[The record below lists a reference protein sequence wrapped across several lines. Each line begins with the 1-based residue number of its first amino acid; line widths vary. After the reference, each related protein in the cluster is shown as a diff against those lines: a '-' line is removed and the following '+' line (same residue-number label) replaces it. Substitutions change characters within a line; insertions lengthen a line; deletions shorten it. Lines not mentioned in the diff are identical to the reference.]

1 MTGAIKG
8 SSTEKLY
15 QELGIEHLRS
25 RRWFRKLCLF
35 YKIIKSKSPPYLFNL
50 IPRSSRL
57 YTTRNSDNITPF
69 KVRHNFF
76 KNSFFPSVISE
87 WNKLDLE
94 IHNSASLEI
103 FKKHLLNFIRPNSSN
118 AFDTNN
124 LLGLKL
130 LTRLRIGFSHL
141 KEHKFKHNFQDS
153 IDPLCSCG
161 NEIESTVH
169 FFLHCPNFTTQ
180 RQTLLNKL
188 KSINASIMTENEN
201 SVVRTLL
208 FGRPDLRY
216 STNKEI
222 INATISFILTTER
235 FNCPLF

>member
-1 MTGAIKG
+1 M
-8 SSTEKLY
+8 
-15 QELGIEHLRS
+15 
-25 RRWFRKLCLF
+25 
-35 YKIIKSKSPPYLFNL
+35 
-50 IPRSSRL
+50 
-57 YTTRNSDNITPF
+57 
-69 KVRHNFF
+69 
-76 KNSFFPSVISE
+76 ISG

-94 IHNSASLEI
+94 IRKSASLEI
-103 FKKHLLNFIRPNSSN
+103 FQKHLLNFIRPNS
-118 AFDTNN
+118 NN
-124 LLGLKL
+124 LFNINNPLGVKL
-130 LTRLRIGFSHL
+130 LIRLRIGFSHL
-141 KEHKFKHNFQDS
+141 KEHKLEHNFQDS
-153 IDPLCSCG
+153 VDPLCSCG
-161 NEIESTVH
+161 NDIESTVH

-208 FGRPDLRY
+208 FGRPDFNY

>member
-1 MTGAIKG
+1 MEQA
-8 SSTEKLY
+8 
-15 QELGIEHLRS
+15 
-25 RRWFRKLCLF
+25 
-35 YKIIKSKSPPYLFNL
+35 
-50 IPRSSRL
+50 
-57 YTTRNSDNITPF
+57 
-69 KVRHNFF
+69 
-76 KNSFFPSVISE
+76 
-87 WNKLDLE
+87 LDLE
-94 IHNSASLEI
+94 IRNSASLEI
-103 FKKHLLNFIRPNSSN
+103 FKVQLLNFIRPNSNS
-118 AFDTNN
+118 AFNINN
-124 LLGLKL
+124 PLGLEL

-153 IDPLCSCG
+153 VDPLCSCG
-161 NEIESTVH
+161 NDIESTVH

-208 FGRPDLRY
+208 FGRPDFNY

-222 INATISFILTTER
+222 INAAIIFFLTTER

>member
-1 MTGAIKG
+1 M
-8 SSTEKLY
+8 
-15 QELGIEHLRS
+15 
-25 RRWFRKLCLF
+25 
-35 YKIIKSKSPPYLFNL
+35 N
-50 IPRSSRL
+50 
-57 YTTRNSDNITPF
+57 
-69 KVRHNFF
+69 
-76 KNSFFPSVISE
+76 E
-87 WNKLDLE
+87 WNKIDLE
-94 IHNSASLEI
+94 IPNSASLKI
-103 FKKHLLNFIRPNSSN
+103 FKKHLLNFVRPNS
-118 AFDTNN
+118 NN
-124 LLGLKL
+124 LININSLLVSKP

-153 IDPLCSCG
+153 VDPLCSCG
-161 NEIESTVH
+161 NDIESTVH

-188 KSINASIMTENEN
+188 KSINASIMAENEN

-208 FGRPDLRY
+208 FGRPDFNY

>member
-1 MTGAIKG
+1 M
-8 SSTEKLY
+8 
-15 QELGIEHLRS
+15 
-25 RRWFRKLCLF
+25 
-35 YKIIKSKSPPYLFNL
+35 
-50 IPRSSRL
+50 
-57 YTTRNSDNITPF
+57 
-69 KVRHNFF
+69 
-76 KNSFFPSVISE
+76 
-87 WNKLDLE
+87 
-94 IHNSASLEI
+94 
-103 FKKHLLNFIRPNSSN
+103 
-118 AFDTNN
+118 
-124 LLGLKL
+124 GLKL

-153 IDPLCSCG
+153 VDPLCSCG
-161 NEIESTVH
+161 NDIESTVH

-208 FGRPDLRY
+208 FGRPDFSY

-222 INATISFILTTER
+222 INVTISFILTTER